1 MLIAAKTLPAA
12 LFLFLWSTIPSK
24 VLKASD
30 EALNR
35 LKMKNVPYLH
45 RLSTYESIYLSLIA
59 KIAAYREGFEPPL

>member
-12 LFLFLWSTIPSK
+12 LFLLLWSTIPSK

-35 LKMKNVPYLH
+35 LKTKNAPYLH
-45 RLSTYESIYLSLIA
+45 RQDAS
-59 KIAAYREGFEPPL
+59 KN